1 MFPVQRDLTGLGE
14 VVSGTGR
21 DDAKR
26 GIFFRPQYA
35 VSCLVNAAVP
45 TRDDDARN
53 ARINLAQHLGFNI
66 ASRSAAMNL
75 KVDSLL
81 FEQFNYPFLAPACA
95 TAPGSWVQKQAY
107 RVCGHLPMLQCRRLF
122 SQNGYAEMLELGVK
136 FLISYFIGSL
146 MGAMIMG
153 KLRGGVDIRTMGS
166 GNAGGTNALRT
177 QGIFFALGVVI
188 IDIGKGVIGAGVVPE
203 LTIPFVPNDPM
214 ISRTWLAVCCS
225 AAAVLGHV
233 WPIYHGFK
241 GGKGAGTFVGTLV
254 ILGPGL
260 IIGVLLVWAWVL
272 VLSGFVGLATMSAA
286 TALPI
291 YLGLAVLPDN
301 QPIFIYTT
309 VMAMFIIFWHRSNI
323 QRMRDG
329 TEHRNSRV
337 MIFRRK
343 KTGPSDDQS

>member
-1 MFPVQRDLTGLGE
+1 
-14 VVSGTGR
+14 
-21 DDAKR
+21 
-26 GIFFRPQYA
+26 
-35 VSCLVNAAVP
+35 
-45 TRDDDARN
+45 
-53 ARINLAQHLGFNI
+53 
-66 ASRSAAMNL
+66 
-75 KVDSLL
+75 
-81 FEQFNYPFLAPACA
+81 
-95 TAPGSWVQKQAY
+95 
-107 RVCGHLPMLQCRRLF
+107 
-122 SQNGYAEMLELGVK
+122 MLELGVK

-214 ISRTWLAVCCS
+214 ISRKWLAVCCS